1 MKNILLIAGMLASTA
16 PAFSQYTVQG
26 KIDNFAGTVFM
37 TTVKAGGSTDTICS
51 AVTTDGTFNFKGASA
66 PLSNVAE
73 LHAIGTRINIP
84 VFIENGYN
92 YQVTTTT
99 EKNADYNVSGGGSLQ
114 QCASEFHNIKKFAN
128 NWRDSIT
135 DDFKKQY
142 DITDPFW
149 RIQLR
154 GALEKVNAKYEQLE
168 DSLLQKFDNVV
179 SAYTVA
185 SRLRKLTLDK
195 TIHHKYDL
203 LGNDARETVYGHT
216 IKPFADK
223 ISRIVV
229 GATAPDFEMQA
240 PDGKTISLYGV
251 KAKVKILDFW
261 ASWCGPCRAENPN
274 MRNIYKN
281 FHDKGLEIL
290 SISLDSDKEAWIKAI
305 ADDEMTW
312 KHACELGSG
321 KIVKDV
327 YYIFAI
333 PHIFV
338 LDENNKIISEGMRG
352 EELEKFIEQQFK

>member
-1 MKNILLIAGMLASTA
+1 MKNILLIAGMLATTS

-37 TTVKAGGSTDTICS
+37 TTAEAGGGTDTICS
-51 AVTTDGTFNFKGASA
+51 AATSDGTFNFKGASA
-66 PLSNVAE
+66 PQAIAAE
-73 LHAIGTRINIP
+73 IHAAGTRLIIP
-84 VFIENGYN
+84 IFLEDGCDYK
-92 YQVTTTT
+92 VT
-99 EKNADYNVSGGGSLQ
+99 ADTKKTSTYSVSGGGCLQ
-114 QCASEFHNIKKFAN
+114 QCAAEFYNIKKFAN
-128 NWRDSIT
+128 DWRDSIT
-135 DDFKKQY
+135 ADFKKQY

-149 RIQLR
+149 RVQLR
-154 GALEKVNAKYEQLE
+154 GALKKVDAKYEQME
-168 DSLLQKFDNVV
+168 DSLLRKFDNAV

-185 SRLRKLTLDK
+185 SRLRQLTLDK
-195 TIHHKYDL
+195 TIHSKYDL
-203 LGNDARETVYGHT
+203 LGSTARESVYGHV

-229 GATAPDFEMQA
+229 GATAPDFEMQT
-240 PDGKTISLYGV
+240 PEGKMISLHGV

-274 MRNIYKN
+274 MRNIYKK

-305 ADDEMTW
+305 AADEMTW
-312 KHACELGSG
+312 KHACELGNG
-321 KIVKDV
+321 KIVRDV
-327 YYIFAI
+327 YYVFAI

-352 EELEKFIEQQFK
+352 EELEKFIEQQFQ